1 MQICLL
7 KVGYIVPNFPIAF
20 MTKNI
25 LLKMSVY
32 FQIVFQWAV
41 KLLVKKNPIIQSCK
55 VIRSCAIA
63 WTVGNYQQIRTKT
76 WTKFDSAFKGLLS
89 TTEM

>member
-1 MQICLL
+1 M
-7 KVGYIVPNFPIAF
+7 PNFRIAF

-41 KLLVKKNPIIQSCK
+41 KLLVKKSPIIQSCNI
-55 VIRSCAIA
+55 IRSCAIA
-63 WTVGNYQQIRTKT
+63 WTVGKYQQIRTQI
-76 WTKFDSAFKGLLS
+76 WTKYSTFEGLLS
-89 TTEM
+89 TIEM